1 MTWLTLW
8 LKKII
13 LLVLLAAFL
22 DLILPNTTLQRY
34 VKMVMGLILLLTII
48 SPLFS
53 LFNLSQEDLALRLDR
68 YQEEL
73 NKPSDEEWK
82 RITSKLLSHQN
93 DQTTSYVQ
101 AQVTS
106 AIKTRVK
113 QVYGRDVQHI
123 EIQMDK
129 SNPDQ
134 PAIKRIELVLGEG
147 AQEQKTDTTRI
158 QPVQPIQPVD
168 IQIGP
173 PAGDVDHE
181 LAPPDMEVAVQ
192 QKNLMHARIA
202 TDIALQWGLADDQ
215 VMVTDESHQS
225 EKQ

>member
-53 LFNLSQEDLALRLDR
+53 LFNLSQDDLALRLDR

-73 NKPSDEEWK
+73 NKPADEEWK
-82 RITSKLLSHQN
+82 RITGKLLSHQD
-93 DQTTSYVQ
+93 DQTTAYVQ

-106 AIKTRVK
+106 AVKTRVK

-123 EIQMDK
+123 KIQMDK
-129 SNPDQ
+129 SDPAL
-134 PAIKRIELVLGEG
+134 PAIKRIELVLGE
-147 AQEQKTDTTRI
+147 EQTQQKPEANPIQPVRPI
-158 QPVQPIQPVD
+158 QPVQIQVGSPAVAVD
-168 IQIGP
+168 T
-173 PAGDVDHE
+173 E
-181 LAPPDMEVAVQ
+181 LAPPDKEVAVQ
-192 QKNLMHARIA
+192 QIDPVHVRIA
-202 TDIALQWGLADDQ
+202 SDIALQWGLAEDQ
-215 VMVTDESHQS
+215 VTVTDGSRQS

>member
-53 LFNLSQEDLALRLDR
+53 LFNLSQDDLALRLDR

-73 NKPSDEEWK
+73 NKPGDNEWK
-82 RITSKLLSHQN
+82 RITSKLLSHQSE
-93 DQTTSYVQ
+93 QTTAYVQ
-101 AQVTS
+101 SQIS
-106 AIKTRVK
+106 AAVKTRVK
-113 QVYGRDVQHI
+113 DVYGMDVQHI

-134 PAIKRIELVLGEG
+134 PVLQRIALIVGDSG
-147 AQEQKTDTTRI
+147 SKEQASDQAFV
-158 QPVQPIQPVD
+158 QPIQPIQPVD
-168 IQIGP
+168 IQIST
-173 PAGDVDHE
+173 PAVKTDR
-181 LAPPDMEVAVQ
+181 APPDREVSARES
-192 QKNLMHARIA
+192 NPTHARIA
-202 TDIALQWGLADDQ
+202 SDVALQWGLATDQ
-215 VMVTDESHQS
+215 VSVTDESRSS